1 MDRLTRHEAIMAIL
15 GVPET
20 YLSKVYKAGIIELL
34 FENVTSL
41 YVPNTGGI
49 SIGTRDVDVMYTSKE
64 RKGTDNPE
72 MYDRPPNS
80 YISNSSSCG

>member
-41 YVPNTGGI
+41 YVPVAVAVL
-49 SIGTRDVDVMYTSKE
+49 SIFPASTSAWV
-64 RKGTDNPE
+64 TV
-72 MYDRPPNS
+72 
-80 YISNSSSCG
+80 

>member
-1 MDRLTRHEAIMAIL
+1 MDKMTKHDAIMAIL

-20 YLSKVYKAGIIELL
+20 HLSTVYKAGIIELL
-34 FENVTSL
+34 YENT
-41 YVPNTGGI
+41 VP
-49 SIGTRDVDVMYTSKE
+49 YTIYTNNVKE
-64 RKGTDNPE
+64 CKGTDNPG